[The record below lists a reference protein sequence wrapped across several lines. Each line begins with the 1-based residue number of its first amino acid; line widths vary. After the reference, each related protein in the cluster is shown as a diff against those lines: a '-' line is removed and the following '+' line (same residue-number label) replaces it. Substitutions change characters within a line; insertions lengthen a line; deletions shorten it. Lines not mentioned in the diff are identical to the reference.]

1 MSRAGVMAAA
11 MLALAGCAGNAFRPE
26 ALREA
31 AARIDRDLPQM
42 RQIEAGL
49 DDSPGSPRFR
59 AYFEGKLLHRIDQR
73 LAYQDGGVGEASY
86 YFSSYGLFHY
96 RGQRTATRFANG
108 VAAGQD
114 RLEVS
119 LFLDPRGEPVT
130 PEKKV
135 NGQAVPLEGMDV
147 MNAKN
152 QASLLRARAI
162 ELARR

>member
-1 MSRAGVMAAA
+1 

-31 AARIDRDLPQM
+31 VARIDRDLPRM
-42 RQIEAGL
+42 RQLEAGL
-49 DDSPGSPRFR
+49 DDSPAAPRFT

-96 RGQRTATRFANG
+96 RLRRTATRLAAG
-108 VAAGQD
+108 VAEGRD
-114 RLEVS
+114 RIEVA

-130 PEKKV
+130 LEKRV
-135 NGQAVPLEGMDV
+135 NGRAAPLEGMDL